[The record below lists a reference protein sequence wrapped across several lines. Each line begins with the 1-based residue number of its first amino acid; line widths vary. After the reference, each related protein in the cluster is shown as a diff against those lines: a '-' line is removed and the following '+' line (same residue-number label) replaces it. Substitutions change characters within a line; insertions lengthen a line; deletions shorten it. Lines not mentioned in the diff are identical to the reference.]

1 MIDVERKVVEEVE
14 EFKMEIKL
22 LSKKEDGTSK
32 FLITNTSFQI
42 LNMYRR
48 LIVNKV
54 PTMAVDTVEIN
65 ENSSALY
72 DDMLAHRLGLLALK
86 TDLDVCFM
94 KDNKK
99 YSVTLALE
107 AEGPCTV
114 YAEQMEPS
122 DPGVYPIHKKTPIVK
137 LLENQRLKFIATATT
152 GNGKEHIK
160 HSPALMFYQ
169 KYPYLKVKDE
179 KKAEAIIKSCPID
192 SNKLEKTKIKNIN
205 TYELCPGCLGSL
217 EDENHIETKDTDF
230 LVTIEPWGQLT
241 TGEIIEAVATVSNN
255 LLDELATEIK
265 KIK

>member
-1 MIDVERKVVEEVE
+1 MIDVEKKVVEEVE

-32 FLITNTSFQI
+32 FLMTGTSAHI

-54 PTMAVDTVEIN
+54 PSMAIDTVEII

-72 DDMLAHRLGLLALK
+72 DDMLAHRLGLIALK
-86 TDLDVCFM
+86 TDLDVCFI

-99 YSVTLALE
+99 YSVALALE
-107 AEGPCTV
+107 AEGPCTI
-114 YAEQMEPS
+114 YAEQMETK
-122 DPGVYPIHKKTPIVK
+122 DPGVYAVHKKTPIVK
-137 LLENQRLKFIATATT
+137 LLKNQRLKFIATATT

-160 HSPALMFYQ
+160 HSPALLYYE

-192 SNKLEKTKIKNIN
+192 AAKLEKTKLKNIN

-217 EDENHIETKDTDF
+217 EDDKHIETNDTDY

-241 TGEIIEAVATVSNN
+241 TGEIIEAVSTVSNN
-255 LLDELATEIK
+255 LLDELTKEIK